1 MTSLS
6 PAINVALAFCMGTDM
21 DSILNSPIGQPM
33 ASIFFNSFGQK
44 GTLAIWAVVV
54 VVQ

>member
-1 MTSLS
+1 
-6 PAINVALAFCMGTDM
+6 MGTNIEG
-21 DSILNSPIGQPM
+21 ILDSPIGQPM

-54 VVQ
+54 IVQYVLPPGPADTTT